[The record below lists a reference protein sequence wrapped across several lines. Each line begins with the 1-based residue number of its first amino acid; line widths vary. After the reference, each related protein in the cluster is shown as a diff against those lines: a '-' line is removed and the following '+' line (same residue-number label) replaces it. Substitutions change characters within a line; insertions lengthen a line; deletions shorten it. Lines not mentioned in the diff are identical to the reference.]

1 MTLAILVATPTPG
14 FGELI
19 QQTLQETGEY
29 QAVLVRSARQA
40 LQAVEER
47 PCILAILDADLPD
60 MSLQTLMDGLS
71 ARRPALHFIL
81 VSTGLI
87 SGTTQTRRGVCGYLK
102 KPFYLPDLLEVV
114 QNSLETANP
123 AIEHNKTQPLPRG
136 EDGEGK
142 AALPNVVRPV
152 ARGSNTQPIDRTSA
166 PPPWLM
172 DVNRAAQH
180 LMRLSLESSAQAA
193 LIVRGETLWAYAG
206 GLSQPA
212 AQELT
217 LAIARHWAN
226 GGGSDLARFIRLG
239 ATASEHM
246 LYATG
251 LGGDFVLAMVFE
263 AELPFSEIRS
273 QAGSL
278 ARALAEPPQATPPSD
293 EAQDYTHDLPSN
305 TPLETDLPPQT
316 VDFSALEKEN
326 QWTARPQREP
336 APSEAAVETEESGA
350 RTTPQVAR
358 PPQRAS
364 APQKIDGGQHITLE
378 PESPAVYHLKYAC
391 VLIPRLPNHY
401 LTGDLAARLSEW
413 VGQLC
418 VAFAWRLEFIALRP
432 DHAHWVV
439 SVPPDTSPSYLMR
452 ILRQHTSQRIFATF
466 PQLAEENP
474 SGDFWAPGYLI
485 MGSAQPAPPQ
495 LIRDFIRQTREH
507 QGLA

>member
-14 FGELI
+14 FGELM

-29 QAVLVRSARQA
+29 EAVLVHSARQA

-47 PCILAILDADLPD
+47 PFILAILDADLPD
-60 MSLQTLMDGLS
+60 MSLRALMDSMYAL
-71 ARRPALHFIL
+71 RPALRFIL
-81 VSTGLI
+81 VAAGVTN
-87 SGTTQTRRGVCGYLK
+87 GTNQTPRGVCGYLK

-114 QNSLETANP
+114 QSSLETANP
-123 AIEHNKTQPLPRG
+123 AIESNKTQPLPP
-136 EDGEGK
+136 EDEE
-142 AALPNVVRPV
+142 ALPNVVRPV
-152 ARGSNTQPIDRTSA
+152 ARGSNTQPIDRNSA

-193 LIVRGETLWAYAG
+193 LIVRGKTLWAYAG

-278 ARALAEPPQATPPSD
+278 ARALAEAPQAPPPPDND
-293 EAQDYTHDLPSN
+293 EDYTHDLPSN
-305 TPLETDLPPQT
+305 HPLETDLPSQT
-316 VDFSALEKEN
+316 VDFSALDKEN
-326 QWTARPQREP
+326 RWRAHPQEET
-336 APSEAAVETEESGA
+336 APSEAAVETEEPEEQ
-350 RTTPQVAR
+350 TTPQVAR

-391 VLIPRLPNHY
+391 VLIPRLPTHY

-452 ILRQHTSQRIFATF
+452 ILRQHTSQRIFAAF

-485 MGSAQPAPPQ
+485 MGSTQPAPPQ
-495 LIRDFIRQTREH
+495 LIRDFIRQTRAY